1 MAICNKLP
9 DIIIDVIIRG
19 MKVHNLHDWQVSIPR
34 AFEIQRELSA
44 RISGI
49 SEVNEPRFIAGA
61 DISASRAQDMATGA
75 VVVMDYPALQL
86 VEVKTANEKLPFPYI
101 PGLLSFRE
109 SPLVLATC
117 ERLTV
122 TPDLILVDGQGL
134 AHPRRL
140 GLASH
145 LGLLLDTPTIGCA
158 KSRLCGRHEVLAS
171 EAGSSVDLVDNGE
184 IIGAVLRT
192 KADTSPLYISIGH
205 KVDLETAIHWV
216 LACCRGYR
224 IPEPLRLAH
233 LAAGGNI
240 KEKEYIP
247 SSEPTLQGKLF

>member
-1 MAICNKLP
+1 ME
-9 DIIIDVIIRG
+9 
-19 MKVHNLHDWQVSIPR
+19 VHNLHDWQVSTAR
-34 AFEIQRELSA
+34 AFHIQRELAA
-44 RISGI
+44 RISRH
-49 SEVNEPRFIAGA
+49 SEVNEPSFIAGA

-86 VEVKTANEKLPFPYI
+86 VEVKTVNEKLTFSYI

-109 SPLVLATC
+109 SPLVLAAC
-117 ERLTV
+117 EKLTV

-145 LGLLLDTPTIGCA
+145 LGLLLDTPTVGCA
-158 KSRLCGRHEVLAS
+158 KSRLCGRHEAPAN
-171 EAGSSVDLVDNGE
+171 EPGGFTELVDDGE
-184 IIGAVLRT
+184 VIGAVLRT
-192 KADTSPLYISIGH
+192 KADTSPLYVSIGH
-205 KVDLETAIHWV
+205 KVDLETAIRWV

-247 SSEPTLQGKLF
+247 SPEMTLQGKLF

>member
-1 MAICNKLP
+1 M
-9 DIIIDVIIRG
+9 RG
-19 MKVHNLHDWQVSIPR
+19 MKVRNLHDWQVSTER
-34 AFEIQRELSA
+34 AFHIQRELAS
-44 RISGI
+44 RISRR
-49 SEVNEPRFIAGA
+49 SEVAEPGLIAGV
-61 DISASRAQDMATGA
+61 DISAGRAQDMATGA

-86 VEVKTANEKLPFPYI
+86 VEVKTVNEKLAFPYI

-109 SPLVLATC
+109 SPLVLAAC
-117 ERLTV
+117 QKLSV
-122 TPDLILVDGQGL
+122 MPDLILVDGQGL

-158 KSRLCGRHEVLAS
+158 KSRLCGHHEMPTN
-171 EAGSSVDLVDNGE
+171 EPGSFTELVDDGE

-192 KADTSPLYISIGH
+192 KADASPLYVSIGH
-205 KVDLETAIHWV
+205 KVDLETAIRWV

-240 KEKEYIP
+240 KEREYIP
-247 SSEPTLQGKLF
+247 SPEPTLQRKLF

>member
-1 MAICNKLP
+1 MHK
-9 DIIIDVIIRG
+9 
-19 MKVHNLHDWQVSIPR
+19 LHDWQVSTPQ
-34 AFEIQRELSA
+34 AFDIQRELAA
-44 RISGI
+44 RVSRINEIG
-49 SEVNEPRFIAGA
+49 EPRFVAGV
-61 DISASRAQDMATGA
+61 DISAGRAQGMATGA
-75 VVVMDYPALQL
+75 VVIMDYPDLKL
-86 VEVKTANEKLPFPYI
+86 VEVKTVNEKLAFPYI

-109 SPLVLATC
+109 SPLVLAAC

-158 KSRLCGRHEVLAS
+158 KSRLCGHHREPGD
-171 EAGSSVDLVDNGE
+171 EPGSYTELVDKGE
-184 IIGAVLRT
+184 VVGAVLHT
-192 KADTSPLYISIGH
+192 KENTRPLYISIGH
-205 KVDLETAIHWV
+205 KVDLEAAIHWV

-224 IPEPLRLAH
+224 IPEPLRFAH
-233 LAAGGNI
+233 LVAGGSI

-247 SSEPTLQGKLF
+247 SREPTLQGKSL

>member
-1 MAICNKLP
+1 ME
-9 DIIIDVIIRG
+9 
-19 MKVHNLHDWQVSIPR
+19 VHNLHDWQVSTAQ
-34 AFEIQRELSA
+34 AFHIQRELAA
-44 RISGI
+44 RVSRR
-49 SEVNEPRFIAGA
+49 SEVNEPSFIAGV
-61 DISASRAQDMATGA
+61 DISASRAQDMAAGA

-86 VEVKTANEKLPFPYI
+86 VEVKTVNDKLAFPYI

-109 SPLVLATC
+109 SPLVLAAC

-122 TPDLILVDGQGL
+122 TPDIILVDGQGL

-145 LGLLLDTPTIGCA
+145 LGLLLNTPTIGCA
-158 KSRLCGRHEVLAS
+158 KSRLCGRHEVPANEPGSLA
-171 EAGSSVDLVDNGE
+171 DLVDNGE
-184 IIGAVLRT
+184 VIGAVLRT

-205 KVDLETAIHWV
+205 KVDLEAAIRWV

-240 KEKEYIP
+240 KEREYTP
-247 SSEPTLQGKLF
+247 SPELTLQGKLF